1 MGMMKNRIFYV
12 FLFVNLWFGAK
23 VWAQQKISEG
33 KVVYAITYP
42 DMDLDPQMMA
52 MLPAESVVYFKDHWS
67 RTDMNMGTGIYSVTI
82 INSKTK
88 EVTTLMDMMGTK
100 TATVIPEPEETKD
113 KGKSPDNTKDFE
125 LLNEKKEI
133 AGYPCKKAILKNTDG
148 TSFEL
153 FYTDFIL
160 SESQFAKQWNNFK
173 GFPMEYVIVTSGF
186 NMKLV
191 AKEVSG
197 ETVSDTLFT
206 IPPDYKLIT
215 QEEFSK
221 MLEGN

>member
-1 MGMMKNRIFYV
+1 MKIKVFY
-12 FLFVNLWFGAK
+12 FLLFVNLWFGAK

-33 KVVYAITYP
+33 KVIYAITYP

-100 TATVIPEPEETKD
+100 TATIYTDTDEKNS
-113 KGKSPDNTKDFE
+113 KGKNKEMVKDFE
-125 LLNEKKEI
+125 LVDEKKVI
-133 AGYPCKKAILKNTDG
+133 AGYPCKKAILKNSDG
-148 TSFEL
+148 TAFDM
-153 FYTDFIL
+153 FYTDNII

-221 MLEGN
+221 MLEGY